1 MRRRANRGGVSSQ
14 RLSYAIASR
23 MVTLDYISLVNI
35 SAKEALMP
43 EFIQGDL
50 TGEALSGAL
59 SGFLTDTKKR
69 AIVSNALIAQTDK
82 MLSLIHI

>member
-1 MRRRANRGGVSSQ
+1 
-14 RLSYAIASR
+14 
-23 MVTLDYISLVNI
+23 
-35 SAKEALMP
+35 MP

-69 AIVSNALIAQTDK
+69 AIVSNTLIAQTDK
-82 MLSLIHI
+82 MRGPKDVSASAKAAQAILDILG